1 MITIL
6 VWLVTIGVGVTL
18 SGCLGSVNDAFSS
31 LAAGLIVL
39 ITFQITRFFK
49 VASGQNVSKMGTAWL
64 SQQLRLMAWRMLLTL
79 VLAALA
85 FRLTYPAWGVA
96 FWLSLAACYQAGLLL
111 HVREIRSY
119 SHKTELNV

>member
-1 MITIL
+1 MIPIL
-6 VWLVTIGVGVTL
+6 VWLFTIGIGVTL

-39 ITFQITRFFK
+39 MTFQITRFFK
-49 VASGQNVSKMGTAWL
+49 VARGHNVSKMGTAWL

-85 FRLTYPAWGVA
+85 FRLAYPAWGLT
-96 FWLSLAACYQAGLLL
+96 FWLSLTACYQAGLLL
-111 HVREIRSY
+111 HVREIRTY
-119 SHKTELNV
+119 SHKTELHV

>member
-1 MITIL
+1 MIPFL
-6 VWLVTIGVGVTL
+6 VWLFTIGVGVTL
-18 SGCLGSVNDAFSS
+18 SGCLGSVNDALSS

-49 VASGQNVSKMGTAWL
+49 VASGHSVSKMCTAWL

-85 FRLTYPAWGVA
+85 FRLTYPDWGVA

-111 HVREIRSY
+111 HVREIRSH